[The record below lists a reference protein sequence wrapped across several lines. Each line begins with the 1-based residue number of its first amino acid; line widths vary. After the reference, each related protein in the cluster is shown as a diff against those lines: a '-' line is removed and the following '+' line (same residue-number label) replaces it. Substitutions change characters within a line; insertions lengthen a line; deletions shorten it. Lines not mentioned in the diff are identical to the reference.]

1 MDWPAGNARQ
11 TVKGK
16 GVREQGR
23 TKEGGRDSAQS
34 EVSLSRFICRRR
46 RLTHVK

>member
-11 TVKGK
+11 TEGERKEV
-16 GVREQGR
+16 GR
-23 TKEGGRDSAQS
+23 MRN

>member
-11 TVKGK
+11 TVEGERSKRARKNERG
-16 GVREQGR
+16 REY
-23 TKEGGRDSAQS
+23 AQS
-34 EVSLSRFICRRR
+34 EVSLSRFICHRR